1 MKKVFLFFALGFAM
15 MAYASTYNYL
25 VFTSQTGT
33 TTVFTISNLTINVS
47 GNELSVTNNDGTV
60 NLVLTDLV
68 SMQFSKDKTI
78 TSLENV
84 INADEL
90 VHVYSV
96 TGASL
101 GTYNSMVEA
110 AKKLSVG
117 TYILSNGK
125 LSQTIVVK

>member
-1 MKKVFLFFALGFAM
+1 MKKVFLLFALGFAM

-60 NLVLTDLV
+60 NLVLTNLV

-84 INADEL
+84 INADEIIQ
-90 VHVYSV
+90 VYSV
-96 TGASL
+96 TGTSL

-110 AKKLSVG
+110 AKNLGMG
-117 TYILSNGK
+117 TYVLSNGK
-125 LSQTIVVK
+125 ASQTIVVK

>member
-1 MKKVFLFFALGFAM
+1 MKKVFLLFALGFAM

-84 INADEL
+84 INADEI
-90 VHVYSV
+90 VQVYSV
-96 TGASL
+96 TGTSL

-110 AKKLSVG
+110 AKNLSVG
-117 TYILSNGK
+117 TYVLSNGK
-125 LSQTIVVK
+125 ASQTIVVK

>member
-1 MKKVFLFFALGFAM
+1 MKKVSLLFALGFAM

-25 VFTSQTGT
+25 VFTNQNVT
-33 TTVFTISNLTINVS
+33 TTAFSVNNFTLKVN

-60 NLVLTDLV
+60 NLVLTNLV

-84 INADEL
+84 INADEI
-90 VHVYSV
+90 VQVYSV

>member
-1 MKKVFLFFALGFAM
+1 MKKVFLLFALGFAM

-25 VFTSQTGT
+25 VFTNQNGT
-33 TTVFTISNLTINVS
+33 TTAFSVNNLTLKVN

-60 NLVLTDLV
+60 NLVLTNLV

-84 INADEL
+84 INADEI
-90 VHVYSV
+90 VQVYSV

-110 AKKLSVG
+110 AKKLSAG

>member
-1 MKKVFLFFALGFAM
+1 MKKVFLLFALGFAM

-84 INADEL
+84 INADEI

-110 AKKLSVG
+110 AKNLSVG
-117 TYILSNGK
+117 TYVLSNGK
-125 LSQTIVVK
+125 ASQTIVVK

>member
-1 MKKVFLFFALGFAM
+1 MKKVFLLFALGFAM

-33 TTVFTISNLTINVS
+33 TTVFAISNLTINVS
-47 GNELSVTNNDGTV
+47 GNELSVTNDDGTV
-60 NLVLTDLV
+60 NLVLTNLV
-68 SMQFSKDKTI
+68 SMQFSEDKTI

-84 INADEL
+84 INADEI
-90 VHVYSV
+90 VQVYSV

-110 AKKLSVG
+110 AKKLSAG

>member
-1 MKKVFLFFALGFAM
+1 MKKVFLLFALGFAM

-60 NLVLTDLV
+60 NLVLTNLV

-84 INADEL
+84 INA
-90 VHVYSV
+90 V
-96 TGASL
+96 TGCRGRQPLRALRLFSRQ
-101 GTYNSMVEA
+101 TNDTSD
-110 AKKLSVG
+110 VG
-117 TYILSNGK
+117 QDSKRSQNGLK
-125 LSQTIVVK
+125 MGVVIP

>member
-1 MKKVFLFFALGFAM
+1 MKKVSLLFALGFEM

-25 VFTSQTGT
+25 VFTNQNGT
-33 TTVFTISNLTINVS
+33 TTAFSVNNLTLKVN

-60 NLVLTDLV
+60 NLVLTNLV

-84 INADEL
+84 INADEI
-90 VHVYSV
+90 VQVYSV

>member
-1 MKKVFLFFALGFAM
+1 MKKVSLLFALGFAM

-25 VFTSQTGT
+25 VFTNQNGT
-33 TTVFTISNLTINVS
+33 TTAFSVNNLTLKVN

-60 NLVLTDLV
+60 NLVLTNLV

-84 INADEL
+84 INADEI
-90 VHVYSV
+90 VQVYSV

-110 AKKLSVG
+110 AKKLSAG

>member
-1 MKKVFLFFALGFAM
+1 MKKVFLLFALGFAM

-60 NLVLTDLV
+60 NLVLTNLV

-84 INADEL
+84 INADER
-90 VHVYSV
+90 VQVYSV

>member
-1 MKKVFLFFALGFAM
+1 MKKVFLLFALGFAM

-33 TTVFTISNLTINVS
+33 TTVFAISNLTINVS

-84 INADEL
+84 INADEI

-110 AKKLSVG
+110 AKNLGMG
-117 TYILSNGK
+117 TYVLSNGK
-125 LSQTIVVK
+125 ASQTIVVK

>member
-1 MKKVFLFFALGFAM
+1 MKKVSLLFALGFAM

-25 VFTSQTGT
+25 VFTNQNGT
-33 TTVFTISNLTINVS
+33 TTAFSVNNLTLKVN

-60 NLVLTDLV
+60 NVVLTNLV

-84 INADEL
+84 INADER
-90 VHVYSV
+90 VQVYSV

-110 AKKLSVG
+110 AKKLSAG

>member
-1 MKKVFLFFALGFAM
+1 MKKVFLLFALGFAM

-25 VFTSQTGT
+25 VFTNQNGT
-33 TTVFTISNLTINVS
+33 TTAFSVNNLTLKVN
-47 GNELSVTNNDGTV
+47 GNELHVTNNDGTI
-60 NLVLTDLV
+60 NLVLTNLV

-84 INADEL
+84 INADEI
-90 VHVYSV
+90 VQVYSV
-96 TGASL
+96 TGTSL

>member
-1 MKKVFLFFALGFAM
+1 MKKVFLLFALGFAM

-60 NLVLTDLV
+60 NLVLTNLV

-84 INADEL
+84 INADEI

-110 AKKLSVG
+110 AKNLSVG

>member
-1 MKKVFLFFALGFAM
+1 MKKVFLLFALGFAM

-25 VFTSQTGT
+25 VFTNQNAT
-33 TTVFTISNLTINVS
+33 TTAFPVNNLTLKVN

-60 NLVLTDLV
+60 NLVLTNLV

-84 INADEL
+84 INADEI
-90 VHVYSV
+90 VQVYSV

-110 AKKLSVG
+110 AKKLSAG

>member
-1 MKKVFLFFALGFAM
+1 MKKVSLLFALGFAM

-25 VFTSQTGT
+25 VFTNQNGT
-33 TTVFTISNLTINVS
+33 TTAFSVNNLTLKVN

-60 NLVLTDLV
+60 NLVLTNLV

-84 INADEL
+84 INADEI
-90 VHVYSV
+90 VQVYSV

>member
-1 MKKVFLFFALGFAM
+1 MKKVSLLFALGFAM

-25 VFTSQTGT
+25 VFTNQNAT
-33 TTVFTISNLTINVS
+33 TTAFPVNNLTLKVN

-60 NLVLTDLV
+60 NLVLTNLV

-84 INADEL
+84 INADEI
-90 VHVYSV
+90 VQVYSV

>member
-1 MKKVFLFFALGFAM
+1 MKKVSLLFALGFAM

-25 VFTSQTGT
+25 VFTNQNGST
-33 TTVFTISNLTINVS
+33 TAFSVNNLTLKVN

-60 NLVLTDLV
+60 NLVLTNLV

-84 INADEL
+84 INADEI
-90 VHVYSV
+90 VQVYSV

-110 AKKLSVG
+110 AKKLSAG

>member
-60 NLVLTDLV
+60 NLVLTNLV

-110 AKKLSVG
+110 AKKLSAG